1 MAVNTPKS
9 YGKSIKASDLPDGIA
24 RFFPIAPQSA
34 SRPKTADLLSVEPAP
49 AVGTGLPKDLLLPI
63 LESVQEEIT
72 EVRAA
77 LAQVEMR
84 MVGGSLLV
92 VYEAD
97 ADRAR
102 EGLEAWL
109 NPSDDEE
116 DDVEDDEEDEPS
128 KKPGPPCLVKLID
141 FAHTRLAPGEGPDQG
156 VLLGVDTVLRLIDG
170 RINEVKQLA

>member
-24 RFFPIAPQSA
+24 RFFPIASQGA
-34 SRPKTADLLSVEPAP
+34 TRPKTADLLSVEPPP

-72 EVRAA
+72 EIRAA

-109 NPSDDEE
+109 NASDDEE
-116 DDVEDDEEDEPS
+116 DDDDEEEDDEPT